1 MNRFLHA
8 EVRLNSVGGRMD
20 NLLVTYF
27 CSKLLWINAAPGAQ
41 QSMQYVSIRDL
52 MLSSKVEGLCLK

>member
-1 MNRFLHA
+1 
-8 EVRLNSVGGRMD
+8 MD

-27 CSKLLWINAAPGAQ
+27 CIKLLWINAAPGAQ